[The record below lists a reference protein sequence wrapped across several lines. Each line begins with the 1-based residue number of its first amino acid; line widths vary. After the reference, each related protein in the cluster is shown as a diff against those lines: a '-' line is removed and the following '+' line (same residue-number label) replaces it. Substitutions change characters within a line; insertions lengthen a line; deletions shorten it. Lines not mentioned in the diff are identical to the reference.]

1 MIQVKDNIVYVA
13 DYPDNLHQKALTL
26 RMHHQFQAS
35 RREYN
40 KATEQRYL
48 MSN

>member
-1 MIQVKDNIVYVA
+1 
-13 DYPDNLHQKALTL
+13 
-26 RMHHQFQAS
+26 MHHQFQAS

-48 MSN
+48 MSNW